1 MQEIVIG
8 NNEAG
13 QRFDKY
19 LHKYFKEAPGSF
31 IYKMLRKKNI
41 ELNGKKATGNEKLNA
56 GDSVKIFMA
65 DDTIAKFRGA
75 AGQTAAAVPSSTIM
89 GASLKNSADSTT
101 QAKNSRLV
109 KERLIYEDENI
120 LILDKPA
127 GILSQ
132 KATHADVSINEMI
145 IDYLLYENKLTEEQ
159 LQTFK
164 PSVCNRL
171 DRNTTGL
178 ITFGKTLKGIQEL
191 SQGFK
196 ERSFD
201 KYYLAAVWG
210 RIEKSSLIDG
220 YLTKNEKTN
229 TVTISSAAQ
238 DKDASHI
245 QTAYEPLAY
254 SIISDKDNRYDITLL
269 KIKLITGKTHQI
281 RAHLSSINHSLLGDD
296 KYGIRSRN
304 EFLKKYY
311 NIKWQMLHS
320 YELSFNNCE
329 DFEVLGSLDGKTIT
343 ATPGKMYTQ
352 LFDDILC

>member
-1 MQEIVIG
+1 MQEIIIG

-41 ELNGKKATGNEKLNA
+41 ELNGKKATGSEKLNT
-56 GDSVKIFMA
+56 GDSVKLFMA
-65 DDTIAKFRGA
+65 DETIAKFRGMV
-75 AGQTAAAVPSSTIM
+75 GQTVAAV
-89 GASLKNSADSTT
+89 TT
-101 QAKNSRLV
+101 SEVSEITPKKAATLEAQAKNSRLV
-109 KERLIYEDENI
+109 KNQLIYEDENI

-132 KATHADVSINEMI
+132 KAMQTDISINEMI
-145 IDYLLYENKLTEEQ
+145 IDYLLCENKLTEEQ

-191 SQGFK
+191 SLGFK
-196 ERSFD
+196 ERTFD

-220 YLTKNEKTN
+220 YLTKDEKTN
-229 TVTISSAAQ
+229 KVSISTVPK

-254 SIISDKDNRYDITLL
+254 NIISDKDNRYDITLL

-296 KYGIRSRN
+296 KYGIKKRN
-304 EFLKKYY
+304 EFLKKHY
-311 NIKWQMLHS
+311 NIKWQLLHS
-320 YELSFNNCE
+320 YELSFNNCG
-329 DFEVLGSLDGKTIT
+329 DFEVLSSLYGTTIT
-343 ATPGKMYTQ
+343 ASPGEVYTQ
-352 LFDDILC
+352 LFGDIS